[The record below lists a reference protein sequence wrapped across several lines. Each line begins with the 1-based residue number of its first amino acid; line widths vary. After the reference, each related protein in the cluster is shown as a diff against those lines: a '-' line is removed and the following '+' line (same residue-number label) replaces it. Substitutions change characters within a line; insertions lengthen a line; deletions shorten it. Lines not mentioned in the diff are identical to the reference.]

1 MALRKPGHFA
11 TLLRVRKRQ
20 ENRQSAMLGHVRKAI
35 AQAQEDGQ
43 AIARQ
48 QQAALDKAGQLARK
62 RFDAA
67 DVRRFYQ
74 YERYLARRADEK
86 DAEIQKLTQE
96 EAQERA
102 KLEDAMKHRR
112 MAERLEDHVTSTYA
126 GHVRKSEQQQSDEVA
141 SNYHT
146 RGMPR
151 TGGGGPST

>member
-20 ENRQSAMLGHVRKAI
+20 ENRQSAMLGHVRKVI
-35 AQAQEDGQ
+35 AHAQEDRQ
-43 AIARQ
+43 AIAHQ

-112 MAERLEDHVTSTYA
+112 MAEHLEDHVANTYA
-126 GHVRKSEQQQSDEVA
+126 GHVRKFEQQQSDEVA

-146 RGMPR
+146 RGIPR
-151 TGGGGPST
+151 AGGGG